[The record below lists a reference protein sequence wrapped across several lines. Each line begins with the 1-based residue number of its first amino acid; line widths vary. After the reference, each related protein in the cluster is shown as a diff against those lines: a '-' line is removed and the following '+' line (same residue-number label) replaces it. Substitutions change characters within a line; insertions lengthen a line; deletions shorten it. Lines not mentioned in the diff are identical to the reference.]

1 MAKKVYTFAD
11 LTRLIGED
19 YAWRRKELKLIKDQV
34 ESPSSNSPLQNAAL
48 RFAVPIL
55 YAHWEGFVKKACELY
70 LEFISNKYLK
80 HNELKPQFIALS
92 LTKKLGKLEIK
103 NIEEK
108 TKTVEFLLKEID
120 KNSNIPTKN
129 IIQTKSNLRYDV
141 FEEIIFVLDL
151 DINKFSKFQSL
162 INDLVD
168 SRNNI
173 AHGDYLRVQF
183 SAYESM
189 HTDIQSLM
197 ELLKNELENAA
208 ISETFRQP
216 IAND

>member
-1 MAKKVYTFAD
+1 MAKKVFTFSD

-19 YAWRRKELKLIKDQV
+19 YAWRRKELKLIKDHV
-34 ESPSSNSPLQNAAL
+34 ESPSPNSPMQNAAL

-55 YAHWEGFVKKACELY
+55 YAHWEGFVKKSCELY
-70 LEFISNKYLK
+70 LEFVSNKYLK
-80 HNELKPQFIALS
+80 HNQLKPQFIALS
-92 LTKKLGKLEIK
+92 LTKKLGRLEIK

-108 TKTVEFLLKEID
+108 TKTVDFLLKEIN
-120 KNSNIPTKN
+120 KNS
-129 IIQTKSNLRYDV
+129 IIQTKSNLRYNV

-151 DINKFSKFQSL
+151 DISKFSMYQSL
-162 INDLVD
+162 IDDLVD

-173 AHGDYLRVQF
+173 AHGDYLRVQY

-189 HTDIQSLM
+189 HLDIQLLM

-208 ISETFRQP
+208 ITETFRQQ
-216 IAND
+216 IASA

>member
-1 MAKKVYTFAD
+1 MAKKVFTFGD

-34 ESPSSNSPLQNAAL
+34 ENPISNSPLQNAAL

-55 YAHWEGFVKKACELY
+55 YAHWEGLVKKSCELY
-70 LEFISNKYLK
+70 LEFVSNKYLK
-80 HNELKPQFIALS
+80 HNQLKPQFIALS

-108 TKTVEFLLKEID
+108 TKTVEYLLKELN

-151 DINKFSKFQSL
+151 DIRKFTIFQSL

-183 SAYESM
+183 AAYESM
-189 HTDIQSLM
+189 HSDIQLLM
-197 ELLKNELENAA
+197 EILKNELENAA
-208 ISETFRQP
+208 ISEKYRQN
-216 IAND
+216 IASI

>member
-1 MAKKVYTFAD
+1 MAKKVYTFSD

-34 ESPSSNSPLQNAAL
+34 ENPPPNSPMQNAAL

-55 YAHWEGFVKKACELY
+55 YAHWEGFVKKSCELY
-70 LEFISNKYLK
+70 LEFVSNKYLK
-80 HNELKPQFIALS
+80 HNQLKPQFIALS

-151 DINKFSKFQSL
+151 EINKFSMYQSL
-162 INDLVD
+162 I
-168 SRNNI
+168 
-173 AHGDYLRVQF
+173 
-183 SAYESM
+183 
-189 HTDIQSLM
+189 
-197 ELLKNELENAA
+197 
-208 ISETFRQP
+208 
-216 IAND
+216 

>member
-1 MAKKVYTFAD
+1 MAKKVFTFDD

-34 ESPSSNSPLQNAAL
+34 ENPISNTPLQNAAL

-55 YAHWEGFVKKACELY
+55 YAHWEGFVKKASELY
-70 LEFISNKYLK
+70 LEFVSNKYLK
-80 HNELKPQFIALS
+80 HNQLKPQFIALS

-129 IIQTKSNLRYDV
+129 IIQTKSNLRFDV

-151 DINKFSKFQSL
+151 NISKFSKFQSI

-183 SAYESM
+183 SAYFSM
-189 HTDIQSLM
+189 YTDIQSLM

-216 IAND
+216 IASD